1 MKRAIREHLRDFIA
15 VAVLLVVGLAV
26 TVAILSQQQQPYPS
40 WIPFLGD
47 ERFELKAE
55 FETAQ
60 AVTPGQGQTV
70 NIGGVQAGD
79 ITEVELVDGR
89 AVVTMLVEEQYAP
102 LINDDATMLLRPRT
116 GLQDI
121 SIEVDVGDSG
131 NPIGEGAMIP
141 LAQTEPNV
149 MPDQILASLD
159 GDTRAYL
166 KLLVQAGS
174 KGLGTEAQG
183 EELSAG
189 LRRFE
194 PLGRYLAQVGNA
206 LSVRRRNIASVI
218 TSFRELGGEL
228 ARTDVRLAEWV
239 EAQNAAIGGFAA
251 QEAALR
257 ETLQEFPSALRE
269 TRRALVSGDRLSAQ
283 LGPASEALIPAARAF
298 APAQRSA
305 QALFNAT
312 TGPIRDQIRPFTR
325 EVQPTVRVLKEASQ
339 PLAGTTRGLGRSL
352 GELNQLFNGLAYNP
366 PGSREGY
373 LFWIAWLNH
382 NNTSLFM
389 TQDAHGPLLRGAVMQ
404 ACGTAVNAESFASAR
419 PFIRTLQQV
428 TNVTPSTEICPL
440 DPTAP
445 RSPRPCPRSAP

>member
-15 VAVLLVVGLAV
+15 VGVLLVVGLAV

-131 NPIGEGAMIP
+131 NPIGEGEVIP
-141 LAQTEPNV
+141 LSQTEPNV

-218 TSFRELGGEL
+218 TRFRELGGEL

-283 LGPASEALIPAARAF
+283 LGPASEALIPAAQAF

-325 EVQPTVRVLKEASQ
+325 EVQPTVTVLKEASQ

-404 ACGTAVNAESFASAR
+404 ACGTAINAESFALAR

-445 RSPRPCPRSAP
+445 PIPPTVPPIRP